1 MSGGASC
8 HIKFKGKSMNK
19 AAAAAYIGVSV
30 RTLQRLTSKG
40 EIPFYQEQGKKGK
53 ETHYD
58 EADLIDYLQKN
69 KPTTIM
75 RPGSSLA
82 MTSDMTDDATPN
94 AADEM
99 LAAFRALAAPVKLSE
114 KFLLSLPEA
123 AALSG
128 VPVDKLRSAVNSGAL
143 KAIRTI
149 GRGLGKVRRSDLEN
163 YVSKLK

>member
-19 AAAAAYIGVSV
+19 EEAAAFIGVSV

-40 EIPFYQEQGKKGK
+40 GIPFHQEQGKKGK

-58 EADLIDYLQKN
+58 EADLIDYQQKN
-69 KPTTIM
+69 KPATIM
-75 RPGSSLA
+75 RAGSPLA
-82 MTSDMTDDATPN
+82 MTLGTTSDATQG
-94 AADEM
+94 AAHDM

-149 GRGLGKVRRSDLEN
+149 GRGFGKVRRSDLEN

>member
-1 MSGGASC
+1 
-8 HIKFKGKSMNK
+8 MNK
-19 AAAAAYIGVSV
+19 EEAAAYIGVSV

-40 EIPFYQEQGKKGK
+40 TIPFHQQPGKKGK

-75 RPGSSLA
+75 RAGSSLA
-82 MTSDMTDDATPN
+82 MTDDTTGDTTPD
-94 AADEM
+94 AAHEM

-114 KFLLSLPEA
+114 KLLLTLPEA

-128 VPVDKLRSAVNSGAL
+128 ISVDKLRSAVKSGAL
-143 KAIRTI
+143 KAIKSI
-149 GRGLGKVRRSDLEN
+149 GRGLGKVRQDDLSN
-163 YVSKLK
+163 YVKKLK